1 MSKISGV
8 LCVFDH
14 FYLAFEL
21 MFSILK
27 TKKKRQFPC
36 FLKKLVFFSGIF
48 NFMSRR
54 INKAAPIAPPLLTT
68 AAAAGAAAA
77 IRYT

>member
-1 MSKISGV
+1 
-8 LCVFDH
+8 
-14 FYLAFEL
+14 
-21 MFSILK
+21 
-27 TKKKRQFPC
+27 
-36 FLKKLVFFSGIF
+36 VFFSGIF

-54 INKAAPIAPPLLTT
+54 INKAAIAPPLLTT

>member
-14 FYLAFEL
+14 FYLAFDR

-27 TKKKRQFPC
+27 TKKNRQFPC

-48 NFMSRR
+48 SFMSRR
-54 INKAAPIAPPLLTT
+54 INKAAIAPPLLTT
-68 AAAAGAAAA
+68 AAGAGAAAA